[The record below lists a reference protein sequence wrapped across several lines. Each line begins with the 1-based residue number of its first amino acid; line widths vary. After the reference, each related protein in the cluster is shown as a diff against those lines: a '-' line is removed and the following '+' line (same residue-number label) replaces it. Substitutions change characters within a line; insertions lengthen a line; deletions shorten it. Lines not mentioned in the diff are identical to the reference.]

1 MVSQST
7 ATQVKRLQTRWP
19 ALEQTTEVPLEFKV
33 LENQPTIDVAAMND
47 FEFHLENA
55 YEAARHWVSNWN
67 IPTNTGITISPD
79 VIISNKPNI
88 VYIYTRNVYSRPWLD
103 ELGKIQLPKIKV
115 SGEPSATGLPFVTE
129 TVSKEEEERP
139 ITPFRQSEMNWLSSN
154 SEQLGKY
161 EGKWIALE
169 GDKIVASGSNEVTV
183 EMQARMKGIK
193 VPFLIRVPSKADKP
207 FIGQSLNDSSSIR

>member
-1 MVSQST
+1 MSQST
-7 ATQVKRLQTRWP
+7 VTQVKRLQGRWP
-19 ALEQTTEVPLEFKV
+19 ALEQTTDVPLEFKV
-33 LENQPTIDVAAMND
+33 LENQPTIDVAATND
-47 FEFHLENA
+47 FEFHLENT
-55 YEAARHWVSNWN
+55 YEAARHWASNWN
-67 IPTNTGITISPD
+67 IPTNTSITISPA
-79 VIISNKPNI
+79 VIISNEPHI

-103 ELGKIQLPKIKV
+103 ELSKIQLPKIKF

-129 TVSKEEEERP
+129 PVANEEERP

-154 SEQLGKY
+154 SKQLGKY

-169 GDKIVASGSNEVTV
+169 GDEIVASGSNEVTV